1 MPTKALNLTGSFPG
15 IRRKKVWKGPEASPA
30 GTSFCAAARG
40 SPTDYRRY
48 RLSLWE
54 WLCLGGTGGILAG
67 LLAYTFYRSM
77 GAFLLLLPAGIIGY
91 PLYRRRELLKKRQWK
106 LTLEFREAI
115 GLLSSFLSAGYSVE
129 NAFAASLRELRSLYG
144 DRAMITEE
152 FGRITAQLR
161 MNRPIEALLEDFA
174 LRSGV
179 DEIRNF
185 TEVFSI
191 ARRSGGELCTIIE
204 HTVSVIRETL
214 SVGEE
219 IETLTA
225 ARRFEQRIM
234 NLMPFGIILYIDL
247 SSGGFF
253 EVMYSTAAGR
263 LIMTVCLLVYLA
275 ACLLSE
281 RIMDIRL

>member
-1 MPTKALNLTGSFPG
+1 
-15 IRRKKVWKGPEASPA
+15 
-30 GTSFCAAARG
+30 
-40 SPTDYRRY
+40 
-48 RLSLWE
+48 
-54 WLCLGGTGGILAG
+54 
-67 LLAYTFYRSM
+67 M

-91 PLYRRRELLKKRQWK
+91 PLYRRRELLRKRQWK

-152 FGRITAQLR
+152 FSRITAQLR
-161 MNRPIEALLEDFA
+161 MNRPIEALLEDLA

-191 ARRSGGELCTIIE
+191 ARRSGGELYTIIE